1 MLSALV
7 KENEPNQKI
16 HDVKRQMDPGI
27 FLYEALDGFFLL
39 ISECLIWISRIYL
52 RLWKVGFKKEKPIIC
67 DTGKY
72 KVHGMVVDS
81 NWEKVLILQKV
92 IIFVHENS
100 LKGVSFVQS
109 AFLLELFDRLVKHAV
124 DYEND

>member
-7 KENEPNQKI
+7 KKNEPNQKI
-16 HDVKRQMDPGI
+16 HDIKRQMDPGI
-27 FLYEALDGFFLL
+27 FIYEPLDGFLL
-39 ISECLIWISRIYL
+39 FNSEWFIWISQIYQRI
-52 RLWKVGFKKEKPIIC
+52 WKVGLKNEKPIIC

-72 KVHGMVVDS
+72 KVHGEVVDS
-81 NWEKVLILQKV
+81 HWEKVLILQKV